1 MLDGQG
7 ANAERTLKRSHAA
20 WQAKSKSASARAF
33 RSVAELW
40 QLAEQAKNLRLIKE
54 AQARQ
59 QAEAERKRQRNV
71 WLAKLAADFPRA
83 WETAHDDASKGHAH
97 AYDAACRQ
105 LVDLRDA
112 YSQHATLLAF
122 QGEFQKFMAEHQRRR
137 ALVQRLVKAGLW
149 RDK

>member
-1 MLDGQG
+1 MLVGQG
-7 ANAERTLKRSHAA
+7 ASAERALKRRHAA
-20 WQAKSKSASARAF
+20 WQEQSATTKRVR

-40 QLAEQAKNLRLIKE
+40 QLAEQANGLRLIDE
-54 AQARQ
+54 AMARQ
-59 QAEAERKRQRNV
+59 QAEAERKRQRDA

-83 WETAHDDASKGHAH
+83 WKSAHEDANKGHAH
-97 AYDAACRQ
+97 AYDAACLQ

-112 YSQHATLLAF
+112 YNQHSTLAVF
-122 QGEFQKFMAEHQRRR
+122 QKEFQKYMVEHMRRR

>member
-1 MLDGQG
+1 M
-7 ANAERTLKRSHAA
+7 R
-20 WQAKSKSASARAF
+20 

-40 QLAEQAKNLRLIKE
+40 QLAEQAKRLRLIEE
-54 AQARQ
+54 AKARR
-59 QAEAERKRQRNV
+59 QAEAERKRQRDT

-83 WETAHDDASKGHAH
+83 WKAAHDDANKGHAH

-112 YSQHATLLAF
+112 YCQHATLDAF
-122 QGEFQKFMAEHQRRR
+122 QKEFQKFMTEHLRRR

-149 RDK
+149 PDK